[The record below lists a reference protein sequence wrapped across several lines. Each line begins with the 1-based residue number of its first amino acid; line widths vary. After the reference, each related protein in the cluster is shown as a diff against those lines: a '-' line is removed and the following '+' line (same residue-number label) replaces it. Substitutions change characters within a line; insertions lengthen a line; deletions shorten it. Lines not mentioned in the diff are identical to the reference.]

1 LVYIVE
7 MVSLPIFFLMSRRLG
22 RGFVEQK
29 LRGRLK
35 QLDETIADTSFWSIF
50 FLRFFIIIPF
60 RFLDLFM
67 GLTKISLRKYFFIA
81 LIGSPLRVFFLQY
94 FLSLGMETIVDVNK
108 FSAYMESHPFIA
120 VAAIVYTAGAFVAIF
135 VMKKMAA
142 RKRAGRSASNP

>member
-1 LVYIVE
+1 
-7 MVSLPIFFLMSRRLG
+7 MSRRLG